1 MSIISEDT
9 EREQQTST
17 AITASPESRMRS
29 WPDYGTV
36 WRWHFYAGIL
46 CIPFVIVLSI
56 TGTIYLFRPQ
66 IEAWQERPFD
76 RIPVGAKESAAKKN
90 MPYVAQVRAAV
101 ASVDG
106 GKFAAMERASFAA
119 ASGELVTA
127 TRVMVDRNGE
137 RTRAY
142 IDPSNNKVLG
152 SVVEDERFIRV
163 VRRIHGELLLG
174 KRGSY
179 VVETVASWTI
189 VMVLTGMVLWWPRKM
204 TAAGVLYPRLLS
216 RGKTFWKD
224 MHSVVGF
231 WASGLIL
238 FLVTTGLPWSTFWG
252 DYFKSVRRLT
262 NTSVA
267 TQHWESGHE
276 GHEGHR
282 GDDTSEKPMMTA
294 TPRTAAK
301 GPSWRN
307 RVPDPSRYQLDE
319 IERVAQFASTL
330 QFDPPVI
337 ISPPSEANSVWTV
350 KSETANRPQRQTIH
364 FDAAAKKTI
373 RHETFADQHWIDQ
386 IVGQGIALHE
396 GQRFGWLNQLIALF
410 ATTALVMLSCS
421 GLVLWWRR
429 RDVSGLAP
437 PASKRLN
444 TTTQNQLS
452 KPRLT
457 MLACVVLLLG
467 MYLPLF
473 GASLVIVLV
482 LDWLVFSRFKPIA
495 IWTGRL
501 APASILLILCLF
513 LVAGCSDTVRP
524 VSGGTPGRLTSG
536 GKPMSQM
543 QVNVFTASDQSP
555 LGRGYVAADGSFEL
569 VTNDSSEPL
578 QLPSGTYHFTI
589 ESIGAEVIIPKEF
602 SAPETT
608 PLKISIADEQPI
620 VLELPHFK
628 GMD

>member
-1 MSIISEDT
+1 VSIISEDT
-9 EREQQTST
+9 DHEQQAST
-17 AITASPESRMRS
+17 VPAARPEPRIRS
-29 WPDYGTV
+29 WPDYGAV

-66 IEAWQERPFD
+66 IESWQERPFD
-76 RIPVGAKESAAKKN
+76 RVPVETKQP
-90 MPYVAQVRAAV
+90 MPYAAQVRAAV

-106 GKFAAMERASFAA
+106 GTFAAVERASFASP
-119 ASGELVTA
+119 SGETVAA

-137 RTRAY
+137 RIRVY
-142 IDPSNNKVLG
+142 VDPVNNKVLG
-152 SVVEDERFIRV
+152 SVIENERFIRV

-179 VVETVASWTI
+179 LVETVASWTI

-238 FLVTTGLPWSTFWG
+238 FLVATGLPWSTFWG

-276 GHEGHR
+276 GHDGHEGHR
-282 GDDTSEKPMMTA
+282 GDNTSKKSMMTIA

-301 GPSWRN
+301 GPSWRS

-319 IERVAQFASTL
+319 IERVTQFAATL
-330 QFDPPVI
+330 RFDPPVI

-350 KSETANRPQRQTIH
+350 KSETANRPHRQTIH
-364 FDAAAKKTI
+364 FDAAANKTI
-373 RHETFADQHWIDQ
+373 RHETFADQHWVDQ

-410 ATTALVMLSCS
+410 ATMALVMLSCS

-429 RDVSGLAP
+429 RDVNGMAP

-444 TTTQNQLS
+444 KTTQNQLS

-467 MYLPLF
+467 AYLPLF

-501 APASILLILCLF
+501 APASILLILCLL

-543 QVNVFTASDQSP
+543 QVNAFSVSDPSP
-555 LGRGYVAADGSFEL
+555 IGRGYVASDGSFEL

-578 QLPSGTYHFTI
+578 QLLPGTYHFTI

-602 SAPETT
+602 SDPATT
-608 PLKISIADEQPI
+608 PLKISVANEQPI
-620 VLELPHFK
+620 ALELPHLK

>member
-9 EREQQTST
+9 ELEQQAST
-17 AITASPESRMRS
+17 EAAARPEPRMRS
-29 WPDYGTV
+29 WPDYGSV

-66 IEAWQERPFD
+66 IESWQERPFD
-76 RIPVGAKESAAKKN
+76 RIPMGAREP
-90 MPYVAQVRAAV
+90 MPYAAQVRAAV

-106 GKFAAMERASFAA
+106 GRFAAIERASFAA
-119 ASGELVTA
+119 TSGDIVAA

-137 RTRAY
+137 RTRVY
-142 IDPSNNKVLG
+142 VDPSNNEVLG
-152 SVVEDERFIRV
+152 SVIEEERFIRV

-179 VVETVASWTI
+179 LVETVASWTI
-189 VMVLTGMVLWWPRKM
+189 VMVLTGMVLWWPRKI

-238 FLVTTGLPWSTFWG
+238 FLVATGLPWSTFWG

-267 TQHWESGHE
+267 TQHWEGGHE
-276 GHEGHR
+276 GHQ
-282 GDDTSEKPMMTA
+282 GDDTAKKSMT
-294 TPRTAAK
+294 TKDTNRTGAK
-301 GPSWRN
+301 GPSWRTP
-307 RVPDPSRYQLDE
+307 VPDPSRYQLDE
-319 IERVAQFASTL
+319 IDRVTQFAATL
-330 QFDPPVI
+330 RFDPPVI
-337 ISPPSEANSVWTV
+337 ISPPSAPNSVWTV
-350 KSETANRPQRQTIH
+350 KSETANRPHRQTIH
-364 FDAAAKKTI
+364 FDAAATKTI
-373 RHETFADQHWIDQ
+373 RHETFADQHWVDQ
-386 IVGQGIALHE
+386 VVGQGIALHE

-410 ATTALVMLSCS
+410 ATTALVILSCS

-437 PASKRLN
+437 PASNRLN
-444 TTTQNQLS
+444 STTQNELS

-457 MLACVVLLLG
+457 MLACVVLLLAV
-467 MYLPLF
+467 YLPLF

-495 IWTGRL
+495 IWTGRS
-501 APASILLILCLF
+501 APASILLILSL
-513 LVAGCSDTVRP
+513 
-524 VSGGTPGRLTSG
+524 
-536 GKPMSQM
+536 
-543 QVNVFTASDQSP
+543 
-555 LGRGYVAADGSFEL
+555 
-569 VTNDSSEPL
+569 
-578 QLPSGTYHFTI
+578 
-589 ESIGAEVIIPKEF
+589 IG
-602 SAPETT
+602 
-608 PLKISIADEQPI
+608 
-620 VLELPHFK
+620 
-628 GMD
+628 MY